1 MPDASP
7 NRAGQVPYRKKF
19 SLPVAHHE
27 PGTAPLFP
35 GCDRERGAEA
45 PAEAFRGWISAD
57 ASGRFAL
64 GSDPYGGTQREGDR
78 RGEGSRGGNGERGS
92 AADGAFAGSQ

>member
-1 MPDASP
+1 MPDAP
-7 NRAGQVPYRKKF
+7 ADGTGQVPHLKKF
-19 SLPVAHHE
+19 SLPVAHDE

-45 PAEAFRGWISAD
+45 PAEAFRGGVSAD

-78 RGEGSRGGNGERGS
+78 SGEGSRGGSRERGS
-92 AADGAFAGSQ
+92 AADWASA